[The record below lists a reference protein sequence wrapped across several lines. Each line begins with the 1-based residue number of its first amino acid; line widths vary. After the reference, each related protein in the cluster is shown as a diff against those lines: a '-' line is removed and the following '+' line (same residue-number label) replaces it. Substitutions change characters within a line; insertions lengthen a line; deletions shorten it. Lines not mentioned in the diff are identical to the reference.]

1 MCKSFQIINA
11 NLRNERGF
19 TLLEVI
25 MAVSILTVGLLAVAS
40 MQISAMRGNSMSM
53 TYTESTEMVQDR
65 VEKLLP
71 RDLTELTDRTHDGLV
86 GRDYAT
92 VDLADGNE
100 ISDPKYKVYWNVIEN
115 WAGGT
120 AAEGGRAVSG
130 VNTIRVIVTWRGN
143 KRYFF
148 DILKNRIQG

>member
-1 MCKSFQIINA
+1 MIKTFQKING

-40 MQISAMRGNSMSM
+40 MQISAMRGNTMSM

-71 RDLTELTDRTHDGLV
+71 RNLTALTDRTGDGLV
-86 GRDYAT
+86 GRDYRT
-92 VDLADGNE
+92 VALADGSE
-100 ISDPKYKVYWNVIEN
+100 ISDPKYKVYWNVIKD
-115 WAGGT
+115 WSGGT
-120 AAEGGRAVSG
+120 VAEGGKEVIG
-130 VNTIRVIVTWRGN
+130 VNTIRVIVTWQGGN

-148 DILKNRIQG
+148 DILKNRI